1 MALPS
6 NKIKNIKTP
15 DNTVY
20 EIIPSRLQNN
30 NYEITF
36 SNPLETNATFVVEQT
51 KTFAYSATAI
61 NFGAELYFGQVVPS
75 DLKKSW
81 SVDLEVIVG
90 GSVLLISGTNQ
101 HIVYPGIRVQ
111 LSSNGGCLDS
121 TASTKGANNFD
132 AVVNAFFSAHS
143 DTNTGKSI
151 LARFIARSLSSPLF
165 EQAVAEG
172 FGHIVGIG
180 SSSYVGFNATNNLSI
195 QVNVVKT
202 TNCAFNFFDNIVVG
216 YNNTPVY
223 QWNSFSLKGG
233 ILIVDYGGE
242 PGVHSRTIDAAASSV
257 SVHNSNNSGGYYYLT
272 TTWGSTDRNNSS
284 LYASNSLYY
293 YNNVLYS
300 ELGGFTTGGVN
311 WNGGS
316 ITYGSYTL
324 TLPSKNGT
332 LATTNDIKEIAIDDL
347 TNIN

>member
-51 KTFAYSATAI
+51 KTFAYSTTKI
-61 NFGAELYFGQVVPS
+61 TSIDEIYFGQVVPS

-81 SVDLEVIVG
+81 SVDLEVIVN
-90 GSVLLISGTNQ
+90 GSLLLISGTH
-101 HIVYPGIRVQ
+101 HIIYQGIRVQ
-111 LSSNGGCLDS
+111 LSSNGGYLDS
-121 TASTKGANNFD
+121 TVSTKWANGFD
-132 AVVNAFFSAHS
+132 AVVTSFCGAHS
-143 DTNTGKSI
+143 DTNNGRYIVT
-151 LARFIARSLSSPLF
+151 RFIARSLSSPLF

-180 SSSYVGFNATNNLSI
+180 SSNSFNFNTTNNLSI

-202 TNCAFNFFDNIVVG
+202 TNCVFNFFDNIVVG
-216 YNNTPVY
+216 YTNTPVY
-223 QWNSFSLKGG
+223 HWNSSSLTSGVYF
-233 ILIVDYGGE
+233 VDYAGL
-242 PGVHSRTIDAAASSV
+242 PGVHSRTIDAAADSV
-257 SVHNSNNSGGYYYLT
+257 SVYDRNNSDVYYYLT
-272 TTWGSTDRNNSS
+272 TTWGNTAVSKST
-284 LYASNSLYY
+284 LYARSGLYY
-293 YNNVLYS
+293 YNNVLHS
-300 ELGGFTTGGVN
+300 EWGGFTTGNVN
-311 WNGGS
+311 WNGGI

-324 TLPSKNGT
+324 TLPTKSGT
-332 LATTNDIKEIAIDDL
+332 LATTSDIKEIAIDDL